1 MLGAAWGGP
10 QVNAAEVPSVTE
22 DFEAY
27 ESADNIKGGMFG
39 NPTLELSAD
48 KGVNGSKA
56 LIVKDRAENYFGY
69 SLNLNEYIG
78 NNITIKAK
86 IASVDSADQET
97 EKTFTATVAKDIFE
111 VKDPQYVN
119 LKSVTCKA
127 DYEYQELEIT
137 TDIEEACTACTLYF
151 EGAKEQSYIIDD
163 ISISVN
169 GEYKDPATI
178 VRTPSTPSTP
188 QTEAPSIVEDF
199 NDYEN
204 ENSLKGFT
212 FGSPT
217 LSLTGD
223 GADGSKAL
231 VVGDRT
237 QNYFGYAFDVSSLIG
252 NTISVKADVKT
263 IGTTEPVNVN
273 ATIKL
278 SATGKDDDYKQA
290 GTVSATSDS
299 FASIDGTYEIPAD
312 FESAVVYFEA
322 PENVDF
328 VIDNISI
335 TVVGEYKDPT
345 AVVTPTEAPSFI
357 EDFNDYEDASS
368 KKGSAFGNPTFSLTD
383 DGVDGSKALV
393 VGDRTQ
399 NYFGYAFD
407 VSSLI
412 GNTISVKADVKTI
425 GTTEPVNVNATI
437 KLSAT
442 GKDDDY
448 KQAGTVSATSD
459 SFASIDGTYEIP
471 ADFESAVVYFE
482 APENV
487 DFVIDNISI
496 TVVGEYKDP
505 NGGSASTEGYVDT
518 SGYPI
523 LKDLYSGKFLMGVA
537 CETISNFNKSSCEI
551 GNEAKENLI
560 KAQFDSITFGNEL
573 KPAYNMDVKNVS
585 GDRTDTFLP
594 FVINPSAKEM
604 LDFAKANGLKVRA
617 HVLVWHSQN
626 ADEMFY
632 EDYDTSKGLASKD
645 VVKARMTSYIDNTI
659 KYMYEN
665 GYADVIYAWDVVNE
679 AVEPGTNADNLRDSL
694 YYKTLGKDFLMYA
707 FKQARESVNKYSAQF
722 GGAKPGLFYNDYN
735 EFQKEKC
742 DAIIANLTPVKE
754 AGYIDGIGMQAHVS
768 DGTNIS
774 DFITA
779 MKRYDEAFGQVQ
791 ITELDVTTTGTGVNA
806 EYYQG
811 KFYYDLFKALLDAR
825 SEGVNLTSV
834 TIWGLTDD
842 NSWKAESDPLIFN
855 KNLSRKKAFDGI
867 VAAATGG
874 DIGEPEYVKPDYSD
888 IRVNFDDDTLPSV
901 FSVRGSGTLTV
912 QSEEVFEGKYA
923 LLDSGR
929 TATWNGASF
938 DVSKFAGQTIGIS
951 AWVKSDAP
959 IVKISADID
968 GKWPNITTADT
979 SSGAWVQIIGEYKIP
994 SDLKALKLYFE
1005 TEDLSDIYIDA
1016 LRVKVAGK
1024 DEGFEDSENIASSRG
1039 VGHMPVLTVTD
1050 TAAKTGEQSLLVRR
1064 QEQDANVS
1072 FDVSD
1077 YIGQYITAS
1086 VYVKTN
1092 DSKITL
1098 GIDGDTPVPCVTTS
1112 AGSDWTKV
1120 TATFSIPAGGVSA
1133 KLYVETDG
1141 NADMYVD
1148 DFSVRYAEFSDDVE
1162 GEKNIFGTRWGGAG
1176 KLSVVDDEDGK
1187 AVVLTDNDATYYGI
1201 VFDASAYIGNE
1212 VDVQFDAKTED
1223 ELVKLSGD
1231 IDSVW
1236 PNYLATPSAAGKYK
1250 SVGTTI
1256 RIPSDYNALK
1266 MYVETT
1272 GMADLYLDN
1281 FLIRRI
1287 PVGPEAKVTFDL
1299 SAFGLDNVTVLD
1311 RIGYRIPAET
1321 FELPEGTEITG
1332 WYKDANCT
1340 EEFDFGTDILSGD
1353 ITLYATDGTALPSSA
1368 GDPKTEDPSTENPP
1382 AVNPDTE
1389 NPTAGQPS
1397 TLKEYKILDGEN
1409 PKYTLGSRKNIVI
1422 RSEAPIVKYKGVNFN
1437 KVKVPQMALKITEG
1451 STIVEIDSLYL
1462 ESLAAGVYEVYIE
1475 FEDGYSKTTL
1485 TIAAASENKT
1495 EEAANNAANAEKNG
1509 AVVKTGEVA
1518 TPVNIIALVLV
1529 ALGGALTVTAIQ
1541 KKKNRE

>member
-1 MLGAAWGGP
+1 M
-10 QVNAAEVPSVTE
+10 
-22 DFEAY
+22 
-27 ESADNIKGGMFG
+27 
-39 NPTLELSAD
+39 
-48 KGVNGSKA
+48 
-56 LIVKDRAENYFGY
+56 
-69 SLNLNEYIG
+69 
-78 NNITIKAK
+78 
-86 IASVDSADQET
+86 
-97 EKTFTATVAKDIFE
+97 
-111 VKDPQYVN
+111 
-119 LKSVTCKA
+119 
-127 DYEYQELEIT
+127 
-137 TDIEEACTACTLYF
+137 
-151 EGAKEQSYIIDD
+151 
-163 ISISVN
+163 
-169 GEYKDPATI
+169 
-178 VRTPSTPSTP
+178 
-188 QTEAPSIVEDF
+188 
-199 NDYEN
+199 
-204 ENSLKGFT
+204 NSLKELY
-212 FGSPT
+212 S
-217 LSLTGD
+217 
-223 GADGSKAL
+223 
-231 VVGDRT
+231 
-237 QNYFGYAFDVSSLIG
+237 NYF
-252 NTISVKADVKT
+252 TI
-263 IGTTEPVNVN
+263 
-273 ATIKL
+273 
-278 SATGKDDDYKQA
+278 
-290 GTVSATSDS
+290 
-299 FASIDGTYEIPAD
+299 
-312 FESAVVYFEA
+312 
-322 PENVDF
+322 
-328 VIDNISI
+328 
-335 TVVGEYKDPT
+335 
-345 AVVTPTEAPSFI
+345 
-357 EDFNDYEDASS
+357 
-368 KKGSAFGNPTFSLTD
+368 
-383 DGVDGSKALV
+383 
-393 VGDRTQ
+393 
-399 NYFGYAFD
+399 
-407 VSSLI
+407 
-412 GNTISVKADVKTI
+412 
-425 GTTEPVNVNATI
+425 
-437 KLSAT
+437 
-442 GKDDDY
+442 
-448 KQAGTVSATSD
+448 
-459 SFASIDGTYEIP
+459 
-471 ADFESAVVYFE
+471 
-482 APENV
+482 
-487 DFVIDNISI
+487 
-496 TVVGEYKDP
+496 
-505 NGGSASTEGYVDT
+505 
-518 SGYPI
+518 
-523 LKDLYSGKFLMGVA
+523 GVA
-537 CETISNFNKSSCEI
+537 CESIHDNFTNNEI
-551 GNEAKENLI
+551 GNPEKEKLI
-560 KAQFDSITFGNEL
+560 LQEFNSMTFGNEL
-573 KPAYNMDVKNVS
+573 KPAYNMGWNSAEATEDY
-585 GDRTDTFLP
+585 LP
-594 FVINPSAKEM
+594 FVINDNAKRM
-604 LDFAKANGLKVRA
+604 LDFARDNGMKVRG
-617 HVLVWHSQN
+617 HVLVWHSQCAN
-626 ADEMFY
+626 EAFCKGYKPVTVPTDPEILKVRPFMKRF
-632 EDYDTSKGLASKD
+632 EKLDPVCFVDRDTMLKRLK
-645 VVKARMTSYIDNTI
+645 SYIGSCME
-659 KYMYEN
+659 YMYKN
-665 GYADVIYAWDVVNE
+665 GYASTIYAWDVVNE
-679 AVEPGTNADNLRDSL
+679 AIELMDKTPTGLRNS
-694 YYKTLGKDFLMYA
+694 YWYQIIGEDFIYWA
-707 FKQARESVNKYSAQF
+707 FKFAKEAIDEYALKYAPDYGITTDSHSELKKI
-722 GGAKPGLFYNDYN
+722 KPLLFYNDYN
-735 EFQKEKC
+735 EFHPDKKE
-742 DAIIANLTPVKE
+742 AIIAALERRTDEHGSILGENL
-754 AGYIDGIGMQAHVS
+754 IDGIGMQGHLS
-768 DGTNIS
+768 DNNNIEEYVKALKDYS
-774 DFITA
+774 KLVD
-779 MKRYDEAFGQVQ
+779 VVH
-791 ITELDVTTTGTGVNA
+791 ITELDVKCTCLNINKY
-806 EYYQG
+806 YYQAM
-811 KFYYDLFKALLDAR
+811 FYKNLFEALVKAN
-825 SEGVNLTSV
+825 SEGARLKCV
-834 TIWGLTDD
+834 TFWGLTDD
-842 NSWKAESDPLIFN
+842 NSWKAESNPLIFN

-874 DIGEPEYVKPDYSD
+874 DIGEPEYVKPDYTD
-888 IRVNFDDDTLPSV
+888 IRENFDEEQIPSI
-901 FSVRGSGTLTV
+901 FSVRGEGKLTV
-912 QSEEVFEGKYA
+912 QSDVVCEGKYA

-929 TATWNGASF
+929 TLTWHGASF

-951 AWVKSDAP
+951 AWVKSASP
-959 IVKISADID
+959 LVKISADIE
-968 GKWPNITTADT
+968 GKWPNITTCDT
-979 SSGAWVQIIGEYKIP
+979 SSGDWVQIIGEYKIP

-1016 LRVKVAGK
+1016 LRVKVVGK
-1024 DEGFEDSENIASSRG
+1024 DESFEDAENFASSRG

-1086 VYVKTN
+1086 VYVKTS

-1236 PNYLATPSAAGKYK
+1236 PNYLSTPSAAGKYK

-1409 PKYTLGSRKNIVI
+1409 PQYILGSRKNIVI

-1437 KVKVPQMALKITEG
+1437 KVKVPKMALKITEG